1 MEELTL
7 KNLISYHE
15 KVKSSSNYGE
25 ELKLIKRVFNDETFK
40 KTTNIDKI
48 ALKISLIDTTNSTN
62 LSRYK
67 SKISLYELAKHIKDI
82 KNFDARVAQGDL
94 TLVKEIA
101 NTKKINLFSF
111 ASKYCCYHNTLAYN
125 RDDYFIYD
133 SLIKEHFPDYNHNI
147 TSNMIENYR
156 KNMEYEEYHKCIDSF
171 LIANGITSDIPERRR
186 MFDHFIW
193 YQFRENQ
200 ELEEDI
206 TND

>member
-82 KNFDARVAQGDL
+82 KNFDARVAQGD
-94 TLVKEIA
+94 
-101 NTKKINLFSF
+101 
-111 ASKYCCYHNTLAYN
+111 
-125 RDDYFIYD
+125 
-133 SLIKEHFPDYNHNI
+133 
-147 TSNMIENYR
+147 
-156 KNMEYEEYHKCIDSF
+156 
-171 LIANGITSDIPERRR
+171 
-186 MFDHFIW
+186 
-193 YQFRENQ
+193 
-200 ELEEDI
+200 
-206 TND
+206 